1 MRIKAAAAV
10 ALVLVSTFACQAS
23 DRTPLAPSATG
34 AARRGPSAVSFA
46 LTPPVSGIV
55 VQDMTQGITADSLAR
70 ALVGPGVAISNVTYT
85 GAPGAAAMFAS
96 DSLTLGMTSGI
107 ILSTGA
113 ADSVIGPNKEDGIT
127 TDWGLPGDTRL
138 SALIGGTPT
147 FDASILQFDFVP
159 DSSTI
164 YIARYVFASDEYN
177 EFVNS
182 GFNDVMAFYV
192 NGTNCALVGS
202 LPVSINAINN
212 GYPYNTDPRSN
223 PQLYRNNALP
233 DGGGSI
239 NTEMDGLT
247 RVLTCTA
254 RVNRGVVNHLE
265 LAIAD
270 ANDGLFDSNVFIGA
284 GSLTTIPPVPVPYPT
299 ARVTWSIAQLQ
310 CNPAGAIVALDGSG
324 SSEPGGSIVSYAW
337 MYGGSVIGTGATF
350 SRHFNPGTIP
360 LSLVVTDAN
369 GATATTYFS
378 ITVPPPPPPVTTI
391 SATPNS
397 LWPPNHKYVD
407 VTVSATAGAA
417 ACGGTAVLGGYVVS
431 NQPDNVKGKGDD
443 EGDGNT
449 TGDIKVTRPDGTV
462 LLSSNAQPQVPFDPL
477 TDKLQLR
484 AERAGTDSDRV
495 YSIVFTVNGVAADTA
510 TVVVGH
516 DQGKDGHSGPSK
528 DVGGPTGG
536 GSSSDGSCW
545 TTGDKGDHKC
555 RENDQKNAAADKHKT
570 TRDGGK
576 GHGKH
581 KG

>member
-1 MRIKAAAAV
+1 MRIKAAATV
-10 ALVLVSTFACQAS
+10 ALVLVSTFACQAN
-23 DRTPLAPSATG
+23 DRTPLAPSA
-34 AARRGPSAVSFA
+34 AARRGPSGASFA
-46 LTPPVSGIV
+46 LTPPASGIV

-113 ADSVIGPNKEDGIT
+113 ADSVIGPNKENGIT
-127 TDWGLPGDTRL
+127 TDWGLPGDAQL
-138 SALIGGTPT
+138 STLIGGTRT

-164 YIARYVFASDEYN
+164 YVARYVFASDEYN

-192 NGTNCALVGS
+192 NGTNCALVGGQ
-202 LPVSINAINN
+202 PVSINVINN

-254 RVNRGVVNHLE
+254 RVSKGVVNHLK

-284 GSLTTIPPVPVPYPT
+284 GALTTIPPVPVPYPT
-299 ARVTWSIAQLQ
+299 ARATWSISQLQ
-310 CNPAGAIVALDGSG
+310 CNPPGAVVALDGTG
-324 SSEPGGSIVSYAW
+324 SSESGGSIVSYAW
-337 MYGGSVIGTGATF
+337 MYGASVIGTGATF
-350 SRHFNPGTIP
+350 SRQFAPGTTP

-378 ITVPPPPPPVTTI
+378 IVVPPPPPPATTI

-397 LWPPNHKYVD
+397 LWPPDHKYVD
-407 VTVSATAGAA
+407 IAVSATAAA
-417 ACGGTAVLGGYVVS
+417 ATCGGTVVLGGYVVS
-431 NQPDNVKGKGDD
+431 NQPDNVKGKGVD

-462 LLSSNAQPQVPFDPL
+462 LLSSNAQPRVPFNPL

-484 AERAGTDSDRV
+484 AERAGTDSERV
-495 YSIVFTVNGVAADTA
+495 YTIVLTVNGFAADSA

-516 DQGKDGHSGPSK
+516 DQGTNGQSGPSP
-528 DVGGPTGG
+528 DVGGPTG
-536 GSSSDGSCW
+536 S
-545 TTGDKGDHKC
+545 
-555 RENDQKNAAADKHKT
+555 
-570 TRDGGK
+570 GK
-576 GHGKH
+576 GRGKH
-581 KG
+581 NG